1 MPQWPPIL
9 VKVQPHQRVQ
19 VTKRS
24 SGTFAFKEGREE
36 VADEPRSGRPT
47 TARTDENVDRE
58 LDVLRTDRRLSIQ
71 QIADTLHMSTFVA
84 HGIVTEDLQMRKVCA
99 KLVPKVLTQDQKVLR
114 VLRCQ
119 ELLNLIKNEPD
130 FLNSVVTG
138 DESWMFEYD
147 PESKRQS
154 CAWHTKSSPRPKKA
168 RMSKSRIKTMII
180 VFFDIRG
187 IVHCEFVPQGQ
198 TVNSAFYLEV
208 LRRLKRRITRVRTD
222 IKDTVKLHHDN
233 ATSHTAFIITN
244 FLARSNTPVIPHPPY
259 SPDLAPLH
267 VVQAMIIMCDASKD
281 AMGAALLQED
291 RPLAFASASFSDS
304 QKQYSQIEKELLSVY
319 YGCKKFEYLLSGHTF
334 VVQTDHQ
341 PLLPLVKKPLS
352 DISPRL
358 QRLVMKLIAFDFKL
372 QYKPGKY
379 LIVADTLSRDTHPM
393 DELPTPFLEDKRM
406 VKMVRVNISDEKLVA
421 MQKDT
426 REDPALNQ
434 LPPPQKLNI
443 RSATVQRWASHPQP
457 RYSGQVKRPILTRGK
472 ARLHPLGLHQ
482 NHPEGP
488 GFQVGYLDRSLY
500 DILEA
505 NSLPDLSVHKPAVR
519 TYILDSI
526 DYAGLEGP

>member
-1 MPQWPPIL
+1 MLIL
-9 VKVQPHQRVQ
+9 Q
-19 VTKRS
+19 
-24 SGTFAFKEGREE
+24 
-36 VADEPRSGRPT
+36 
-47 TARTDENVDRE
+47 
-58 LDVLRTDRRLSIQ
+58 
-71 QIADTLHMSTFVA
+71 
-84 HGIVTEDLQMRKVCA
+84 
-99 KLVPKVLTQDQKVLR
+99 
-114 VLRCQ
+114 
-119 ELLNLIKNEPD
+119 
-130 FLNSVVTG
+130 
-138 DESWMFEYD
+138 
-147 PESKRQS
+147 
-154 CAWHTKSSPRPKKA
+154 
-168 RMSKSRIKTMII
+168 
-180 VFFDIRG
+180 
-187 IVHCEFVPQGQ
+187 
-198 TVNSAFYLEV
+198 
-208 LRRLKRRITRVRTD
+208 
-222 IKDTVKLHHDN
+222 
-233 ATSHTAFIITN
+233 
-244 FLARSNTPVIPHPPY
+244 
-259 SPDLAPLH
+259 
-267 VVQAMIIMCDASKD
+267 CDASKD

-488 GFQVGYLDRSLY
+488 GFQVHVVQAMIIMVNKIFSNLNLSLSLSLSRTARRMLERPRLATVPISRHLRRWAPVVDVPSTSLAFSSLHRCSFGGHAADIALRLALHALPHPKHLASSQPVCIACGSSNLSLAHRYWSCSASWIFAVDLEDHAITISSAAKHAIFVDREMRGIAGDPLAIFHQTRQRWQRRHVHSHDNHDINIENKLRALHSDAAVCAERRETNHLPLDF
-500 DILEA
+500 
-505 NSLPDLSVHKPAVR
+505 
-519 TYILDSI
+519 T
-526 DYAGLEGP
+526 